1 MEKNFDKVLA
11 TKMGDI
17 LYLDEGKTKF
27 IPSYLYYLLEYH
39 GCNKVGFKTSSKLF
53 SKEQLKGKDNWKDV
67 K

>member
-1 MEKNFDKVLA
+1 MEKNFDKVSA

-27 IPSYLYYLLEYH
+27 VPAYLYYLLEYY
-39 GCNKVGFKTSSKLF
+39 GCKKVGFKTSSKLF